1 MASPFSKVI
10 FDFESPNIL
19 LKYSIKYL
27 LALPSTG
34 GALIFIFH
42 EPSASQMISL
52 VLELGLTLTFSFILN
67 KNSTKKT
74 SHNRTR

>member
-1 MASPFSKVI
+1 MVSPFIKVI
-10 FDFESPNIL
+10 FDLETCNTS

-27 LALPSTG
+27 FALPSTG
-34 GALIFIFH
+34 GALIFIFQ

-67 KNSTKKT
+67 KNNTQKT